1 MGGTIVI
8 GRILGI
14 DIKIHFSWVLIFLL
28 VAWSL
33 ANTQFRTEYPEWS
46 ANVRWGMGILGSILL
61 FSSVL
66 FHELSHSILA
76 LIRGHRVRGIT
87 LFILGGVSE
96 IEEEAHKPGEEF
108 WIAFVGPLS
117 SFFLAGMFYLLA
129 WQTEGVNDYV
139 YALSSYLWFINALLG
154 VFNLIPGYPMDGG
167 RVLKAAVWRAT
178 GNLSRATRVAAR
190 SGMLV
195 GFLMMVSGLGLAL
208 ALQDLSGL
216 WLVFVGWF
224 LTSAAASTRQ
234 QETVR
239 AHLSGRKVRE
249 AMRTG
254 VPSVPPGISV
264 QRLVDEYMTRGFER
278 VYLVVLGDT
287 VHGLVSAADVAA
299 LAPEER
305 ANKYVTEIMVRPPN
319 IVYVGLD
326 DPLELAMQKMSAG
339 EFHQLPV
346 LEDGKPVGMLS
357 RGDVMRVLELS
368 SLVGPKR

>member
-8 GRILGI
+8 GRIFGI
-14 DIKIHFSWVLIFLL
+14 DIKIHFSWVLIFIL

-33 ANTQFRTEYPEWS
+33 ANTEFKTDYPDWGV
-46 ANVRWGMGILGSILL
+46 NVRWGLGILGSILL

-76 LIRGHRVRGIT
+76 MVRGHKVRGIT

-117 SFFLAGMFYLLA
+117 SFFLGGVFYLLA

-139 YALSSYLWFINALLG
+139 HALSAYLSFINLALG

-178 GNLSRATRVAAR
+178 GSVSRATRVASR
-190 SGMLV
+190 SGMV
-195 GFLMMVSGLGLAL
+195 VAFLMMAGGLGLAFIW
-208 ALQDLSGL
+208 DSWSGL
-216 WLVFVGWF
+216 WLVLIGWF
-224 LTSAAASTRQ
+224 LMSAASSTRR
-234 QETVR
+234 QEAVR
-239 AHLSGRKVRE
+239 AHLSGRRVRD
-249 AMRTG
+249 AMRSG
-254 VPSVPPGISV
+254 YPSAPPGISV
-264 QRLVDEYMTRGFER
+264 QRLVDEYMARGFER
-278 VYLVVLGDT
+278 TYLVVLGDT
-287 VHGLVSAADVAA
+287 VHGLVSAADVA
-299 LAPEER
+299 LVPPEER
-305 ANKYVTEIMVRPPN
+305 HSKYVTEIMVRPPN
-319 IVYVGLD
+319 IAFVSPD
-326 DPLELAMQKMSAG
+326 DPLEAAMQKMSAG

-346 LEDGKPVGMLS
+346 LENGKPVGMVS

-368 SLVGPKR
+368 SLVGPRK